1 MDSGLV
7 KVLRSCRR
15 VYEQEHQHLSGADLE
30 KGWKQYW
37 NSIGAEVTGN
47 FDSSK
52 LANTANPLKRR
63 ASEVG
68 RTSATKTL
76 IRHGTGGQ
84 SPADAEIK
92 ALIRKGQQLH
102 LPLMV
107 EGEEYEA
114 IPDTGCRVNIV
125 HISVLVKAWKKGG
138 RVTRSPQPLQSL
150 SLRIANGDS
159 VEVRGPYY
167 LRCAFLDHPSDQVRQ
182 RFYAA
187 KQLSSR
193 ISFLM
198 GMEFLDRFQLLTSNS
213 HRLVQQKPHREPVP
227 RLLSAGAKCP
237 QISLMLDGVQVVAQA
252 DTGSELDLI
261 EKFFAQTNGFR
272 TQDLN
277 EDDPHETELFD
288 GRRIPLVGKILVKVG
303 LQQRS
308 LFSHETAPN
317 ESTTQ
322 HVKEGKAT
330 VRQTLEI
337 ESPELPQ
344 ERLFYISDGLRAV
357 VVAGQELLHSM
368 DAFKRC
374 FLSGKSEDCATP
386 IFKVRNKSIGPQPS
400 PSK

>member
-1 MDSGLV
+1 
-7 KVLRSCRR
+7 
-15 VYEQEHQHLSGADLE
+15 
-30 KGWKQYW
+30 
-37 NSIGAEVTGN
+37 
-47 FDSSK
+47 
-52 LANTANPLKRR
+52 
-63 ASEVG
+63 
-68 RTSATKTL
+68 
-76 IRHGTGGQ
+76 
-84 SPADAEIK
+84 
-92 ALIRKGQQLH
+92 
-102 LPLMV
+102 
-107 EGEEYEA
+107 
-114 IPDTGCRVNIV
+114 
-125 HISVLVKAWKKGG
+125 
-138 RVTRSPQPLQSL
+138 
-150 SLRIANGDS
+150 
-159 VEVRGPYY
+159 
-167 LRCAFLDHPSDQVRQ
+167 
-182 RFYAA
+182 
-187 KQLSSR
+187 
-193 ISFLM
+193 M
-198 GMEFLDRFQLLTSNS
+198 GMEFLDRFQLLTENS

-400 PSK
+400 PSKWALILSLSLQHWKTAATQSELSIAIEAARQCCLASRESLVAERAKAQLRLDSGNLDASQRNEISRHLQDVERRMSQVRQDLDTTIARLSQEYNDAQQSQT

>member
-63 ASEVG
+63 ASDVG

-150 SLRIANGDS
+150 SLRIANGDCRS
-159 VEVRGPYY
+159 QRAVLSPMCLPWSSIGSSATTILRSEATLLQNQFFDGDGVFGP
-167 LRCAFLDHPSDQVRQ
+167 
-182 RFYAA
+182 
-187 KQLSSR
+187 
-193 ISFLM
+193 
-198 GMEFLDRFQLLTSNS
+198 
-213 HRLVQQKPHREPVP
+213 
-227 RLLSAGAKCP
+227 LSA
-237 QISLMLDGVQVVAQA
+237 
-252 DTGSELDLI
+252 
-261 EKFFAQTNGFR
+261 
-272 TQDLN
+272 
-277 EDDPHETELFD
+277 FD
-288 GRRIPLVGKILVKVG
+288 R
-303 LQQRS
+303 
-308 LFSHETAPN
+308 E
-317 ESTTQ
+317 
-322 HVKEGKAT
+322 
-330 VRQTLEI
+330 
-337 ESPELPQ
+337 
-344 ERLFYISDGLRAV
+344 
-357 VVAGQELLHSM
+357 
-368 DAFKRC
+368 
-374 FLSGKSEDCATP
+374 
-386 IFKVRNKSIGPQPS
+386 
-400 PSK
+400 